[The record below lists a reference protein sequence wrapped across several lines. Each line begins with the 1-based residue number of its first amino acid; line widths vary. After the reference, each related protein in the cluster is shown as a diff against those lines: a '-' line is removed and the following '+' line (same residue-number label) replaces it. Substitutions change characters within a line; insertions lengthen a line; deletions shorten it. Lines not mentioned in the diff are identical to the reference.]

1 MSLKDT
7 ITADMKSAL
16 LGGRRFEGDVLRNI
30 RAAILD
36 AEVAAGKRETGLSDD
51 EIVAVLLREAKKR
64 KESIAI
70 YAENGRT
77 DLAEA
82 EQAELHVIQ
91 PYLPQM
97 LTEQEVASLVDEV
110 LQTISVQGPQDMG
123 KVIGAVKQKA
133 GAQADGALVAKV
145 VKRRLM
151 Q

>member
-51 EIVAVLLREAKKR
+51 EIVAVLLREAKKC

-70 YAENGRT
+70 YTENGRT

-145 VKRRLM
+145 VKQRLM

>member
-145 VKRRLM
+145 VKQRLM

>member
-70 YAENGRT
+70 YTENGRA

-97 LTEQEVASLVDEV
+97 LTEQEIASLVDEV
-110 LQTISVQGPQDMG
+110 LQTISAQGPQDMG
-123 KVIGAVKQKA
+123 KVIGVVKQRA

-145 VKRRLM
+145 VKQRLM